1 VDVYNEAALT
11 ALAETAQIDIEPPS
25 RFEGRAFDVLVD
37 GRDITWEIRLPEVDA
52 NVSIVSAYPG
62 VRKALLVQQRRVG
75 QRGRVV
81 MVGRDIGTVV
91 LPEADLK
98 VYLDASA
105 GERAR
110 RRFDEIRARG
120 DEADYREILDK
131 VLERDR
137 IDSTRAVAPMRPAED
152 AVILDSDKMDAD
164 EVFAR
169 VRELCK

>member
-1 VDVYNEAALT
+1 
-11 ALAETAQIDIEPPS
+11 
-25 RFEGRAFDVLVD
+25 
-37 GRDITWEIRLPEVDA
+37 
-52 NVSIVSAYPG
+52 
-62 VRKALLVQQRRVG
+62 
-75 QRGRVV
+75 